1 MKKNVIVTAVL
12 LLFSTALSSQVGIN
26 TASPTEIMDV
36 NGTARVRE
44 LPLNGSANAIS
55 TKPDGTKSPTKNQP
69 FTATKTVVVDNNGI
83 LGYVNGLPSDPATL
97 NVGETVSRTYT
108 LGYGNGTSNSALDGR
123 KFRLG
128 EYINAN
134 GFEPLPVVDGLQIDV
149 LADSKMFYVPIIIN
163 TNSISRTISFQSFAT
178 QVNQN
183 RTSLNVGIN
192 PCPFG
197 PTTFTNPPGG
207 GGNAGNTNAGWL
219 AVDYDNKVYWTT
231 TEAEVL
237 TTNLQVYNSTDQKYR
252 WYEFKWWCWELSGFK
267 RMFVS
272 ITRLL

>member
-12 LLFSTALSSQVGIN
+12 LLFSTALPSQVGIS

-108 LGYGNGTSNSALDGR
+108 LSYGNGTSNSALDGR

-128 EYINAN
+128 EYIDAN

-207 GGNAGNTNAGWL
+207 GGNAGNISAGWL